1 MLRKDFVDKYNDEM
15 FEAFSELFN
24 TTRKKRLHLGDLL
37 LCQQNGT
44 MLGKETMICSGKKD
58 LIAYSK

>member
-1 MLRKDFVDKYNDEM
+1 MLRNDSVDKYNDEM

-24 TTRKKRLHLGDLL
+24 TARKKRLHHGNLL

-44 MLGKETMICSGKKD
+44 MLGKDTMIGSGKKD